1 MYAHLYFDSGTA
13 VGEIVRD
20 IVRLITSCTSTTASL
35 AGLEFINTGSST
47 VVGGNSGWSL
57 NASSPAIPSSGT
69 AVSTNDSNF
78 ILEATCTDVSK
89 TKYCGIHVNADWT
102 NSSIVTGS
110 AASFTISS
118 VIDPGTATELW
129 SNGYTGTG
137 ATIYD
142 THGIVGDAVHSI
154 NGIHIFADSTRILMH
169 GIDGN
174 NDTIFM
180 GAAEFAET
188 STTTHQSLVP
198 QCNFLVNEMRRADVN
213 ENTSYRGDGTAL
225 WDDVTVT
232 YSFFQLLE
240 ATYSYNPAWLGKV
253 RYAGWHEDVDTLVEQ
268 IGGAYRFSARL
279 DDGTTEGSIT
289 DYITAG
295 LGRQQNAGMLQHA
308 STLSLFGTN
317 VMVNNYNASA
327 TIDSLW
333 GRSSALA
340 YDSSGSVGLAIRK
353 IFWEVEPNWNND
365 VLDISGVSNFW
376 RCAAGLG
383 SDGDTITIGSD
394 VYVYLNMYPS
404 IPTTLGAFLV
414 KRT

>member
-69 AVSTNDSNF
+69 AVSVDDSNF

-102 NSSIVTGS
+102 DSSIVTGS

-118 VIDPGTATELW
+118 VLDPGDATELW
-129 SNGYTGTG
+129 SNGYTGT
-137 ATIYD
+137 AASIYD
-142 THGIVGDAVHSI
+142 THGIVGDAVHSV

-180 GAAEFAET
+180 GAAEFSET

-198 QCNFLVNEMRRADVN
+198 KCNFLVNEIRR
-213 ENTSYRGDGTAL
+213 
-225 WDDVTVT
+225 
-232 YSFFQLLE
+232 
-240 ATYSYNPAWLGKV
+240 
-253 RYAGWHEDVDTLVEQ
+253 
-268 IGGAYRFSARL
+268 
-279 DDGTTEGSIT
+279 
-289 DYITAG
+289 
-295 LGRQQNAGMLQHA
+295 
-308 STLSLFGTN
+308 
-317 VMVNNYNASA
+317 
-327 TIDSLW
+327 
-333 GRSSALA
+333 
-340 YDSSGSVGLAIRK
+340 
-353 IFWEVEPNWNND
+353 
-365 VLDISGVSNFW
+365 
-376 RCAAGLG
+376 
-383 SDGDTITIGSD
+383 
-394 VYVYLNMYPS
+394 
-404 IPTTLGAFLV
+404 
-414 KRT
+414 

>member
-20 IVRLITSCTSTTASL
+20 ITRLITSCTSTTASL

-57 NASSPAIPSSGT
+57 NADSPAIPSSGT
-69 AVSTNDSNF
+69 AVSVNDSNF
-78 ILEATCTDVSK
+78 ILEASCTTVSK

-118 VIDPGTATELW
+118 VLDPGAATELW

-142 THGIVGDAVHSI
+142 THGIVGDAVHSV

-198 QCNFLVNEMRRADVN
+198 QCNFLVNEMRRGDISESV
-213 ENTSYRGDGTAL
+213 SYRGDGTAL
-225 WDDVTVT
+225 WDDQSVS

-240 ATYSYNPAWLGKV
+240 ATYSYHPSWLGKV
-253 RYAGWHEDVDTLVEQ
+253 RWAGWHEDVPATAERY
-268 IGGAYRFSARL
+268 GGAWRFRSSL
-279 DDGTTEGSIT
+279 DDGTTTGSIT
-289 DYITAG
+289 DYQTAG
-295 LGRQQNAGMLQHA
+295 LGQQYNAGMLQHA
-308 STLSLFGTN
+308 STLSLWGTHVLDN
-317 VMVNNYNASA
+317 TYNASA
-327 TIDSLW
+327 TADSLW

-383 SDGDTITIGSD
+383 SDGDTITIGDD
-394 VYVYLNMYPS
+394 VYVYLNMSPAT
-404 IPTTLGAFLV
+404 PTTLGAFLV